1 MPSAFALIDCNNFY
15 ASCERV
21 FDPSLRNRPVVILS
35 NNDGCVI
42 ARSNEA
48 KQCGVDMGVPEFKM
62 RPQVKLHNIA
72 VRSSNYALY
81 GDMSRR
87 VMETIQTVTPN
98 MEVYSIDEAFA
109 EISGRDHQEII
120 EKGNE
125 IRNKVL
131 QWTGIPV
138 SVGLARTKTL
148 AKLANETAKSNEKL
162 GGVMALRSKR
172 DHRNLLKSTE
182 IDDIWGVGRN
192 YSKTLQKYGVYT
204 AWDLIQQP
212 DSWIRSKMKVT
223 GLRTVW
229 ELRGHSCL
237 EIEHAVD
244 QRKGILSSR
253 SFGRPVY
260 ESNDLVEAVSSFT
273 ERASEK
279 LRKQSSLAGIVTVT
293 LVTDKYSNP
302 GLPYKFGLNVDL
314 ETPTADVTTLISV
327 ARKCAVQL
335 FENGRK
341 YKKAWVMLT
350 GLVPDSEI
358 QTGLFSEVDY
368 SQPKKSLMESLD
380 HINSKFGKR
389 TLYSA
394 STGIHQSWQMKQQFL
409 SPKYTTRWDEILSVR
424 A

>member
-21 FDPSLRNRPVVILS
+21 FDPSLRKRPVVILS

-42 ARSNEA
+42 ARSDEA
-48 KQCGVDMGVPEFKM
+48 KSSGIEMGVPEFKI
-62 RPQVKLHNIA
+62 RKFVRERKVA

-87 VMETIQTVTPN
+87 VMETIQAVTPN

-109 EISGRDHQEII
+109 EISGRNHQEII
-120 EKGNE
+120 EKGKE
-125 IRNKVL
+125 IRRRVL

-148 AKLANETAKSNEKL
+148 AKLANETAKSDEKS
-162 GGVMALRSKR
+162 GGVMALRSKH
-172 DHRNLLKSTE
+172 DHRNLLKGTSVDE
-182 IDDIWGVGRN
+182 IWGVGRN
-192 YSKTLQKYGVYT
+192 YSKTLKKHGIFT

-212 DSWIRSKMKVT
+212 DSWIRAKMKVT

-260 ESNDLVEAVSSFT
+260 DLNDLMEAVSSFT

-279 LRKQSSLAGIVTVT
+279 LRKQNSLAGMITVT
-293 LVTDKYSNP
+293 LVTDRYSNP
-302 GLPYKFGLNVDL
+302 GLPYKFGLNMDL
-314 ETPTADVTTLISV
+314 ETPTADLTTLISV
-327 ARKCAVQL
+327 ARKCAAHL
-335 FENGRK
+335 FEKGRK

-358 QTGLFSEVDY
+358 QTGLFFEVDY
-368 SQPKKSLMESLD
+368 TPQKKSLMDSLD
-380 HINSKFGKR
+380 QINSKFGNR
-389 TLYSA
+389 TLHSA
-394 STGIHQSWQMKQQFL
+394 SSGIDQSWQMKQQFL
-409 SPKYTTRWDEILSVR
+409 SPKYTTRWDEILTVR

>member
-21 FDPSLRNRPVVILS
+21 FDPTLRNRPVVILS

-48 KQCGVDMGVPEFKM
+48 KECGVAMGVPEFKV
-62 RPQVKLHNIA
+62 RSEVKRYNIA

-109 EISGRDHQEII
+109 EISGRDHEEII
-120 EKGNE
+120 EKGRE
-125 IRNKVL
+125 IRKKVMK
-131 QWTGIPV
+131 WTGIPV

-148 AKLANETAKSNEKL
+148 AKLANETAKSNRESD
-162 GGVMALRSKR
+162 GVMVLRTKYE
-172 DHRNLLKSTE
+172 HQKLLKSTPVDE
-182 IDDIWGVGRN
+182 IWGVGRN
-192 YSKTLQKYGVYT
+192 YSKTLQKYGLFT
-204 AWDLIQQP
+204 AWDLTQQP
-212 DSWIRSKMKVT
+212 DSWIRNKMKVT

-237 EIEHAVD
+237 AIEHAID

-260 ESNDLVEAVSSFT
+260 DLNDLIEAVSSFT

-279 LRKQSSLAGIVTVT
+279 LRKQKSLAGMITVT
-293 LVTDKYSNP
+293 LVSDKYSNP

-314 ETPTADVTTLISV
+314 ETPTADLITLITV
-327 ARKCAVQL
+327 ARKCVIQL
-335 FENGRK
+335 YEEGRK

-350 GLVPDSEI
+350 GLVSDSEI

-368 SQPKKSLMESLD
+368 SNRKKSLMDSFDYL
-380 HINSKFGKR
+380 NSKFGKR
-389 TLYSA
+389 TLHSA
-394 STGIHQSWQMKQQFL
+394 SSGIDQAWQMKQQYL
-409 SPKYTTRWDEILSVR
+409 SNRYTTRWDELMEVR
-424 A
+424 I

>member
-48 KQCGVDMGVPEFKM
+48 KECGIEMGVPVFKI
-62 RPQVKLHNIA
+62 RELVQKRRIA

-162 GGVMALRSKR
+162 GGVMALPSKR
-172 DHRNLLKSTE
+172 DHKNLLKSTE

-260 ESNDLVEAVSSFT
+260 ELNDLVEAVSSFT

>member
-148 AKLANETAKSNEKL
+148 AKLANETAKSNKKL

-192 YSKTLQKYGVYT
+192 YSKTLQKYGVHT
-204 AWDLIQQP
+204 AWDLIQQS

-229 ELRGHSCL
+229 ELRGYSCL

-260 ESNDLVEAVSSFT
+260 ELNDLVEAVSSFT

>member
-1 MPSAFALIDCNNFY
+1 
-15 ASCERV
+15 
-21 FDPSLRNRPVVILS
+21 
-35 NNDGCVI
+35 
-42 ARSNEA
+42 
-48 KQCGVDMGVPEFKM
+48 
-62 RPQVKLHNIA
+62 
-72 VRSSNYALY
+72 
-81 GDMSRR
+81 
-87 VMETIQTVTPN
+87 
-98 MEVYSIDEAFA
+98 
-109 EISGRDHQEII
+109 
-120 EKGNE
+120 
-125 IRNKVL
+125 
-131 QWTGIPV
+131 
-138 SVGLARTKTL
+138 
-148 AKLANETAKSNEKL
+148 
-162 GGVMALRSKR
+162 
-172 DHRNLLKSTE
+172 
-182 IDDIWGVGRN
+182 
-192 YSKTLQKYGVYT
+192 
-204 AWDLIQQP
+204 
-212 DSWIRSKMKVT
+212 
-223 GLRTVW
+223 
-229 ELRGHSCL
+229 
-237 EIEHAVD
+237 
-244 QRKGILSSR
+244 
-253 SFGRPVY
+253 
-260 ESNDLVEAVSSFT
+260 
-273 ERASEK
+273 
-279 LRKQSSLAGIVTVT
+279 

>member
-21 FDPSLRNRPVVILS
+21 FDPSLRNRPIVILS

-48 KQCGVDMGVPEFKM
+48 KQCGVDMGVPEFKV
-62 RPQVKLHNIA
+62 RSQVKHHNIA

-109 EISGRDHQEII
+109 EISGRNQQEII
-120 EKGNE
+120 EKGLE
-125 IRNKVL
+125 IKRKVI

-148 AKLANETAKSNEKL
+148 AKLANEAAKSNIKW

-182 IDDIWGVGRN
+182 VDDIWGVGKN

-212 DSWIRSKMKVT
+212 DSWIRSKTKVT
-223 GLRTVW
+223 GLRTAW

-237 EIEHAVD
+237 EIEHALD

-260 ESNDLVEAVSSFT
+260 DLNNLIEAVSSFT

-279 LRKQSSLAGIVTVT
+279 LRNQESLCGMITVT

-302 GLPYKFGLNVDL
+302 ELPYKFGLRVDL
-314 ETPTADVTTLISV
+314 ETPTADVTTLISL
-327 ARKCAVQL
+327 ARQCAIQL

-341 YKKAWVMLT
+341 YKKARVMLT
-350 GLVPDSEI
+350 GLVPETEI
-358 QTGLFSEVDY
+358 QTSLFSKADY
-368 SQPKKSLMESLD
+368 SNKKKSLMESLD

-389 TLYSA
+389 TLHSA
-394 STGIHQSWQMKQQFL
+394 STGIDQPWQMKQQFL
-409 SPKYTTRWDEILSVR
+409 SPKYTTSWDEILTVH

>member
-1 MPSAFALIDCNNFY
+1 MSSAFALIDCNNFY

-21 FDPSLRNRPVVILS
+21 FDPALRNRPVVILS

-48 KQCGVDMGVPEFKM
+48 KECGVAMGVPEFKV
-62 RPQVKLHNIA
+62 RPQVRHHNIA
-72 VRSSNYALY
+72 VCSSNYALY

-98 MEVYSIDEAFA
+98 IEVYSIDEAFA
-109 EISGRDHQEII
+109 EISGRDHKEII
-120 EKGNE
+120 EKGRE
-125 IRNKVL
+125 IRKRVL

-148 AKLANETAKSNEKL
+148 AKLANEAAKSNPDS
-162 GGVMALRSKR
+162 GGVMALRTKHE
-172 DHRNLLKSTE
+172 HRQLLKNTPVDE
-182 IDDIWGVGRN
+182 IWGVGRN
-192 YSKTLQKYGVYT
+192 YSKTLQKYRIHT

-237 EIEHAVD
+237 EIEDAVD

-253 SFGRPVY
+253 SFGKPVY
-260 ESNDLVEAVSSFT
+260 DLSDLMEAVSSFT

-279 LRKQSSLAGIVTVT
+279 LRNQQSLAGMITVT
-293 LVTDKYSNP
+293 LMTDKYSNP
-302 GLPYKFGLNVDL
+302 GLPYKFGLSVDL
-314 ETPTADVTTLISV
+314 ETPTADLTKLISV
-327 ARKCAVQL
+327 ASMCVNQL
-335 FENGRK
+335 YKKGRK
-341 YKKAWVMLT
+341 YKKAWVMLI

-368 SQPKKSLMESLD
+368 SNRKKSLMESFDYL
-380 HINSKFGKR
+380 NSKFGKR
-389 TLYSA
+389 TIHSA
-394 STGIHQSWQMKQQFL
+394 SSGIDQPWQMKQQFL
-409 SPKYTTRWDEILSVR
+409 SPRYTTRWDEILKVHP
-424 A
+424 

>member
-48 KQCGVDMGVPEFKM
+48 KQCGVDMGVPEFKV

-120 EKGNE
+120 EKGKE
-125 IRNKVL
+125 IRRRVL

-148 AKLANETAKSNEKL
+148 AKLANETAKSDKKS
-162 GGVMALRSKR
+162 GGVMALRSRR
-172 DHRNLLKSTE
+172 DHQILLKNTPVSE
-182 IDDIWGVGRN
+182 IWGVGRN
-192 YSKTLQKYGVYT
+192 YSKTLEKHGVVT
-204 AWDLIQQP
+204 AWNLIQQP

-229 ELRGHSCL
+229 ELRGQSCL

-260 ESNDLVEAVSSFT
+260 DLNDLTEAVSTFT

-279 LRKQSSLAGIVTVT
+279 LRKQNSLTGMITVT

-302 GLPYKFGLNVDL
+302 GLPYKFGLSVDL
-314 ETPTADVTTLISV
+314 QTPAADLTTLISV
-327 ARKCAVQL
+327 ARMCTIRL
-335 FENGRK
+335 FEKGRK

-350 GLVPDSEI
+350 GLVPESEI
-358 QTGLFSEVDY
+358 QTSLFSEVDC
-368 SQPKKSLMESLD
+368 SNRKKSLMESLD
-380 HINSKFGKR
+380 HINLKFGKR
-389 TLYSA
+389 TLHSA
-394 STGIHQSWQMKQQFL
+394 STGIDQPWQMKQQFL
-409 SPKYTTRWDEILSVR
+409 SPRYTTRWDEILTVR

>member
-1 MPSAFALIDCNNFY
+1 
-15 ASCERV
+15 
-21 FDPSLRNRPVVILS
+21 
-35 NNDGCVI
+35 
-42 ARSNEA
+42 
-48 KQCGVDMGVPEFKM
+48 
-62 RPQVKLHNIA
+62 
-72 VRSSNYALY
+72 
-81 GDMSRR
+81 
-87 VMETIQTVTPN
+87 VTPN

-148 AKLANETAKSNEKL
+148 AKLANETAKSNKKL

-260 ESNDLVEAVSSFT
+260 ELNDLVEAVSSFT

>member
-21 FDPSLRNRPVVILS
+21 FDPSLRKRPVVILS

-42 ARSNEA
+42 ARSDEA
-48 KQCGVDMGVPEFKM
+48 KSSGIEMGVPEFKI
-62 RPQVKLHNIA
+62 RKFVRERKVA

-87 VMETIQTVTPN
+87 VMETIQAVTPN

-109 EISGRDHQEII
+109 EISGRNHQEII
-120 EKGNE
+120 EKGKE
-125 IRNKVL
+125 IRRRVL

-148 AKLANETAKSNEKL
+148 AKLANETAKSDEKS
-162 GGVMALRSKR
+162 GGVMALRSKH
-172 DHRNLLKSTE
+172 DHRNLLKGTSVDE
-182 IDDIWGVGRN
+182 IWGVGRN
-192 YSKTLQKYGVYT
+192 YSKTLKKHGIFT

-212 DSWIRSKMKVT
+212 DSWIRAKMKVT

-260 ESNDLVEAVSSFT
+260 DLNDLMEAVSSFT

-279 LRKQSSLAGIVTVT
+279 LRKQNSLAGMITVT

-314 ETPTADVTTLISV
+314 ETPTADLTTLISV
-327 ARKCAVQL
+327 ARKCAAHL
-335 FENGRK
+335 FEKGRK

-358 QTGLFSEVDY
+358 QTGLFFEVDY
-368 SQPKKSLMESLD
+368 TPQKKSLMDSLD
-380 HINSKFGKR
+380 QINSKFGNR
-389 TLYSA
+389 TLHSA
-394 STGIHQSWQMKQQFL
+394 SSGIDQSWQMKQQFL
-409 SPKYTTRWDEILSVR
+409 SPKYTTRWDEILTVR